1 MFEIGHDQAMGL
13 RSASL
18 ANSAVRVMPVAA
30 PAVPARG
37 YELLCAL
44 ASHLTSL
51 GHPVVIVDGTAS
63 ETPGRRSND
72 GSHLGLLHALQDPSI
87 AGLEHA
93 GDRTEWLVLPGMLG
107 LQALQQTSRLA
118 GPTVA
123 LSRLCAPFAPD
134 TFVLLFA
141 PAQILS
147 PLLSG
152 LTARTLVPVLN
163 QPQATLD
170 AYGAVKLLHG
180 GGLQPVLAP
189 MEADPSASSQIP
201 LQKAVDS
208 VVDCARR
215 HLGAALDAW
224 PTETWGQRVQECA
237 LSPEERRPGGVQP
250 PYGMGT
256 GSSTR
261 FEGMGAPMPTPTLWS

>member
-18 ANSAVRVMPVAA
+18 ASSAVRVMPVAA

-44 ASHLTSL
+44 AAHLTSL

-87 AGLEHA
+87 SGLEHA
-93 GDRTEWLVLPGMLG
+93 GDRTEWLVLPSLLG
-107 LQALQQTSRLA
+107 LQALQQTARLA
-118 GPTVA
+118 GPAVA

-141 PAQILS
+141 PAQVLS

-152 LTARTLVPVLN
+152 LRARTLVPVLD

-180 GGLQPVLAP
+180 SGLQPVLAP
-189 MEADPSASSQIP
+189 LEADAGSPRLP
-201 LQKAVDS
+201 LQKAVTA

-215 HLGAALDAW
+215 HLDTELDAW
-224 PTETWGQRVQECA
+224 PTETWGLRVQECA
-237 LSPEERRPGGVQP
+237 LSPEERRPGGAP
-250 PYGMGT
+250 SSYGRPATALKGFDPMGP
-256 GSSTR
+256 S
-261 FEGMGAPMPTPTLWS
+261 MLAPTLWS

>member
-18 ANSAVRVMPVAA
+18 ASSAVRVMPVAA

-44 ASHLTSL
+44 AAHLTSL

-72 GSHLGLLHALQDPSI
+72 GAHLGLLHALQDPSI

-93 GDRTEWLVLPGMLG
+93 GDRTEWLVLPGLLG
-107 LQALQQTSRLA
+107 LQALQQTARLA

-123 LSRLCAPFAPD
+123 LSRLCAPFAPE

-141 PAQILS
+141 PAQVLS

-152 LTARTLVPVLN
+152 LNARTLVPVLH

-180 GGLQPVLAP
+180 SGLRPVLAP
-189 MEADPSASSQIP
+189 MESDAGSPQLP
-201 LQKAVDS
+201 LEKSVAA

-215 HLGAALDAW
+215 HLDTELDAW

-237 LSPEERRPGGVQP
+237 LAPDERRSGGSP
-250 PYGMGT
+250 LSY
-256 GSSTR
+256 
-261 FEGMGAPMPTPTLWS
+261 GAPARASKGFDPMGPSMLAPTLWS